1 MLFDR
6 KTKRTILLDLDGTL
20 VDSALSVLDSLQFA
34 LHENGFFIGP
44 VLKRTLIGP
53 PIDDILKSLLPEASE
68 KSLRRVKSS
77 FFKVY
82 DEKNCVN
89 CSVYEGSFE
98 FLEKMKS
105 LDKDVYLVTNKR
117 ERPTKEILL
126 KHGLNRYFKKIYSI
140 NSFPEQSI
148 SSKSDLL
155 SHIKSK
161 ENLDYSEAIYIGDTA
176 GDYLSCNENKLDFI
190 FAEWG
195 YGSSFT
201 LDCIK
206 APNFYSI

>member
-34 LHENGFFIGP
+34 LHENGFVIAP

-53 PIDDILKSLLPEASE
+53 PIEDILKSLLPEAAE
-68 KSLRRVKSS
+68 KSLDLVKRS
-77 FFKVY
+77 FFKIY
-82 DEKNCVN
+82 DEKKCVD
-89 CSVYEGSFE
+89 CLVYEGSFE

-105 LDKDVYLVTNKR
+105 LGKDIYLVTNKR

-126 KHGLNRYFKKIYSI
+126 KHGLNRYFKKTYSI
-140 NSFPEQSI
+140 NSFAEKSI
-148 SSKSDLL
+148 NSKTGLL

-176 GDYLSCNENKLDFI
+176 GDYLACNENKLDFI

-195 YGSSFT
+195 YGSSFR

-206 APNFYSI
+206 APNFSAI

>member
-6 KTKRTILLDLDGTL
+6 KSKRTLLLDLDGTL
-20 VDSALSVLDSLQFA
+20 VDSAISVLDSLQFA
-34 LHENGFFIGP
+34 LRENGFSAAPI
-44 VLKRTLIGP
+44 LKKAIIGP
-53 PIDDILKSLLPEASE
+53 PIEKILRSLIPEASE
-68 KSLRRVKSS
+68 KSMVLVKKS

-89 CSVYEGSFE
+89 CLVYDGSFH

-105 LDKDVYLVTNKR
+105 LGMDVYLVTNKR
-117 ERPTKEILL
+117 ERPTQQILL
-126 KHGLNRYFKKIYSI
+126 KHGLNKYFKKTYSI
-140 NSFPEQSI
+140 DSFHEQSI
-148 SSKSDLL
+148 SSKASLL
-155 SHIKSK
+155 SHIKSE

-176 GDYLSCNENKLDFI
+176 GDYLSCKDNELDFI

-195 YGSSFT
+195 YGSSLM

-206 APNFYSI
+206 APNFSII